1 MLNSTVRVYWTKE
14 RRWFRGTI
22 DGEREEDGDRIHHVT
37 YDDGDTKWHHLVAT
51 RVENEAWMFVAPP
64 AAGPKARA
72 KPKAREPAKAP
83 RKRPRA
89 LPPPPNPE
97 EVVARSPARAAAALP
112 PAPPAPPSPPDSPLP
127 RTVEWLPCGVTKLSG
142 FLTQR
147 QQQRL
152 FDTAMIAGWDHRKAD
167 HAADS
172 WYTGAADAPDIL
184 LHYNYYSE
192 PRRDQPPPLG
202 ILLTAARVAR
212 EFLAEHGERFGAET
226 RVAGEAIGSSF
237 AWPTEEP
244 EEEATAAPAPT
255 RRAEAKEAAKAKE
268 ATAVEVAAAG
278 AAAKPE
284 EVAAAEDGDGG
295 SGAAA
300 APAATPT
307 ADFAS
312 VLGIGYRSTD
322 SFRWHTDMAGDDGW
336 VLSISLGAT
345 ATFEYLPR
353 VADSARLRAQALAE
367 DEAISVPLEC
377 GDCLLFHGGFL
388 PHRVAGCA
396 SELPPAFS
404 RWSAG
409 TGLARLNLQVRLY
422 GHSEEHALSSLLRQG
437 YGADGDR
444 H

>member
-1 MLNSTVRVYWTKE
+1 MPS
-14 RRWFRGTI
+14 
-22 DGEREEDGDRIHHVT
+22 
-37 YDDGDTKWHHLVAT
+37 ASS
-51 RVENEAWMFVAPP
+51 
-64 AAGPKARA
+64 AR
-72 KPKAREPAKAP
+72 P
-83 RKRPRA
+83 
-89 LPPPPNPE
+89 
-97 EVVARSPARAAAALP
+97 
-112 PAPPAPPSPPDSPLP
+112 
-127 RTVEWLPCGVTKLSG
+127 
-142 FLTQR
+142 
-147 QQQRL
+147 
-152 FDTAMIAGWDHRKAD
+152 
-167 HAADS
+167 
-172 WYTGAADAPDIL
+172 
-184 LHYNYYSE
+184 
-192 PRRDQPPPLG
+192 
-202 ILLTAARVAR
+202 
-212 EFLAEHGERFGAET
+212 
-226 RVAGEAIGSSF
+226 
-237 AWPTEEP
+237 
-244 EEEATAAPAPT
+244 
-255 RRAEAKEAAKAKE
+255 
-268 ATAVEVAAAG
+268 
-278 AAAKPE
+278 
-284 EVAAAEDGDGG
+284 
-295 SGAAA
+295 
-300 APAATPT
+300 PT

-312 VLGIGYRSTD
+312 VMGTGYHPTD

>member
-1 MLNSTVRVYWTKE
+1 M
-14 RRWFRGTI
+14 
-22 DGEREEDGDRIHHVT
+22 
-37 YDDGDTKWHHLVAT
+37 
-51 RVENEAWMFVAPP
+51 
-64 AAGPKARA
+64 
-72 KPKAREPAKAP
+72 
-83 RKRPRA
+83 
-89 LPPPPNPE
+89 
-97 EVVARSPARAAAALP
+97 
-112 PAPPAPPSPPDSPLP
+112 
-127 RTVEWLPCGVTKLSG
+127 
-142 FLTQR
+142 
-147 QQQRL
+147 
-152 FDTAMIAGWDHRKAD
+152 
-167 HAADS
+167 
-172 WYTGAADAPDIL
+172 
-184 LHYNYYSE
+184 
-192 PRRDQPPPLG
+192 
-202 ILLTAARVAR
+202 
-212 EFLAEHGERFGAET
+212 
-226 RVAGEAIGSSF
+226 
-237 AWPTEEP
+237 
-244 EEEATAAPAPT
+244 
-255 RRAEAKEAAKAKE
+255 
-268 ATAVEVAAAG
+268 EVAAAG